1 MTSKVDKG
9 IQQAGSVTA
18 LRKERTN
25 VEEYRFL
32 QCLKEPK
39 GSPKPFNGDVLVM
52 KKVHEQLDDSN
63 KYLYYKYDSIKP
75 EVQARPEKPK
85 AQTDGVSST
94 EASSEAP
101 MAPNQKVTP
110 EVARKIEEM
119 LAIGMSANKI
129 ASKLRLSG
137 KTISRYKKR
146 QGI

>member
-1 MTSKVDKG
+1 MWVLTNCDIKGGDKG
-9 IQQAGSVTA
+9 LQQAGSVTA
-18 LRKERTN
+18 LRRERTN

-52 KKVHEQLDDSN
+52 RKVHEQLDDSN
-63 KYLYYKYDSIKP
+63 KQLYYQYDSIKP

-85 AQTDGVSST
+85 VQTDGVSST

-101 MAPNQKVTP
+101 MAPNQKATP

-119 LAIGMSANKI
+119 LARGMSANKI
-129 ASKLRLSG
+129 ASKLRL
-137 KTISRYKKR
+137 
-146 QGI
+146 